1 MRVFTDYNTYIKAV
15 EKLNRDYKIFWNISY
30 FQTRKEILLRT
41 LLEAFSIKI
50 EDAEL
55 KRQEEY
61 QKEVQRKNSTLEYQ
75 NLIKEIA
82 LRNKKLE
89 RKRG

>member
-1 MRVFTDYNTYIKAV
+1 MRVFTDYNAYIEAV
-15 EKLNRDYKIFWNISY
+15 KHLICDHYRYWNDPY
-30 FQTRKEILLRT
+30 FQKSKEILLRT